1 MSVTKF
7 LRQASNVK
15 PFIQNFCHSQCF
27 NSMFDCFD
35 LNQTSASYATQ
46 FADILLFD
54 QVNDTILHNSKTH
67 NFLTEETD
75 FIQIID
81 SQHKR
86 GEHMLLGSAVESLLH
101 VFTSIELLKYYKDTV
116 AYPLSNSMVIRPY
129 INTNVFYDK
138 EQDRELKTYHAK
150 VVDSSTN
157 LQKEFNEHTTYIQE
171 YDIMNTVPLQ
181 AMACGC
187 IPILVD
193 QSETYNATILRSGD
207 NCVIV
212 SSTEEAMD
220 AAEMLNNNQKLVE
233 TMKTDIKDS
242 FDVFNLLEETKKSWE
257 ILLQ

>member
-1 MSVTKF
+1 MSVIKY
-7 LRQASNVK
+7 LRQAANVK
-15 PFIQNFCHSQCF
+15 PFIQNFCYNECF
-27 NSMFDCFD
+27 KSMFDCFD

-46 FADILLFD
+46 FADILLLD

-75 FIQIID
+75 FIQIVD
-81 SQHKR
+81 GYKLP
-86 GEHMLLGSAVESLLH
+86 ENMLLGSAVESLLH
-101 VFTSIELLKYYKDTV
+101 VFTSVELMKHYKDT
-116 AYPLSNSMVIRPY
+116 ALYPLKYSMVIRPY

-138 EQDRELKTYHAK
+138 EQDRELTTCHKK
-150 VVDSSTN
+150 VVGNNEN
-157 LQKEFNEHTTYIQE
+157 LQEDFNKYTTYIQDHE
-171 YDIMNTVPLQ
+171 ITNVVPLQ

-220 AAEMLNNNQKLVE
+220 AAEMLNNNQKLVK
-233 TMKTDIKDS
+233 TMKEDIKDS
-242 FDVFNLLEETKKSWE
+242 FGIFNILEDTKQQWE
-257 ILLQ
+257 DLLQ